1 MMTSQKEVKVDE
13 EIKNKRSNS
22 MMSSMDSLA
31 KIRFGES
38 IIWTNLISRV
48 EKNIPLSS
56 LAAERLLNLYVIF
69 TKKKKAYKIYV
80 SHFNLLLWYCLAK

>member
-1 MMTSQKEVKVDE
+1 MICVKMDDRIKSRRSNSMMTNQKEVKVDE

-38 IIWTNLISRV
+38 IISTDLISM
-48 EKNIPLSS
+48 S
-56 LAAERLLNLYVIF
+56 
-69 TKKKKAYKIYV
+69 
-80 SHFNLLLWYCLAK
+80 

>member
-1 MMTSQKEVKVDE
+1 MIYVKMDDQIKSRRSNSMMTSQKEVKVDE

-38 IIWTNLISRV
+38 II
-48 EKNIPLSS
+48 
-56 LAAERLLNLYVIF
+56 
-69 TKKKKAYKIYV
+69 
-80 SHFNLLLWYCLAK
+80 

>member
-1 MMTSQKEVKVDE
+1 MICVKMEDGTRSRRSNSMMTYQKEVKVDE

-38 IIWTNLISRV
+38 IISTNL
-48 EKNIPLSS
+48 
-56 LAAERLLNLYVIF
+56 
-69 TKKKKAYKIYV
+69 V
-80 SHFNLLLWYCLAK
+80 SKS

>member
-1 MMTSQKEVKVDE
+1 MICVKMEDGIKSRRSNSMMTNQKEVKVDE

-38 IIWTNLISRV
+38 IISIDLISRV
-48 EKNIPLSS
+48 EKNIQFLFKM
-56 LAAERLLNLYVIF
+56 R
-69 TKKKKAYKIYV
+69 K
-80 SHFNLLLWYCLAK
+80 